1 MWNSFRTDAPP
12 AVTAGTITLT
22 GANGDTIHA
31 YTARPDGDGPRPGVV
46 LVHHMPGWSEFYL
59 ETTRRMAH
67 HGYDAICPDLYCR
80 QGHGTPDDVAA
91 AVRADGGVPDDNVV
105 GDCEAALRW
114 LKALPT
120 SNGKVGI
127 FGTCSGGRHALLV
140 ASRVKGF
147 GAVGDLWGGGV
158 VATPEQLTPKRPVA
172 VIDYTKELTTPLIGI
187 FGNED
192 QNPPPDQVDKHEA
205 ELKKHGKEY
214 EFHRYDGAG
223 HGFFYYHRGA
233 YRPEQ
238 AMDGWEKLF
247 AFFGK
252 HLT

>member
-1 MWNSFRTDAPP
+1 MSDGVEL
-12 AVTAGTITLT
+12 AVTLYLPDSPDPQPCLLEALPYRKDDLT
-22 GANGDTIHA
+22 SSYAQTYERLRDQ
-31 YTARPDGDGPRPGVV
+31 
-46 LVHHMPGWSEFYL
+46 
-59 ETTRRMAH
+59 
-67 HGYDAICPDLYCR
+67 HGYAVCRVDLRGTGSSEGDATDEYPPEEQDDL
-80 QGHGTPDDVAA
+80 TEVIA
-91 AVRADGGVPDDNVV
+91 
-105 GDCEAALRW
+105 W
-114 LKALPT
+114 LAGQEWC
-120 SNGKVGI
+120 NGKVGI

-158 VATPEQLTPKRPVA
+158 VASPEQLTPKRPVA

-238 AMDGWEKLF
+238 AMDAWEKLF